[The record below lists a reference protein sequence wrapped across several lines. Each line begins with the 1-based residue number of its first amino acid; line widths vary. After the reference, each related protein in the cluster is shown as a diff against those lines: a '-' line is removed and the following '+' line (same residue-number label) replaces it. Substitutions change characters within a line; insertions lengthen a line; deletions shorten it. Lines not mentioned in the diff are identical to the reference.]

1 MGQEEKEEQVV
12 GFEQVHVLGGL
23 LQGPEVLGDLGLLS
37 KDTEGSQPLDPPGK
51 QASKHRT
58 HWSCGKHLEPV

>member
-12 GFEQVHVLGGL
+12 GFEQVHVLSGL